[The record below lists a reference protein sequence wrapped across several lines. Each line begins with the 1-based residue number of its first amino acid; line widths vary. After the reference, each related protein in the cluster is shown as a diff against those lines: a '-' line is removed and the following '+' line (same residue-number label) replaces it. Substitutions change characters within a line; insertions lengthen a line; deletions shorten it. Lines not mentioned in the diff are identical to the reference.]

1 MLLCCVL
8 LSTVFFIFASA
19 ETKKVS
25 TVVHT
30 YSLCGYVQDSFTF
43 KTNDGIAST
52 KFDEKYYQYNDI
64 KNYPIVADDFSVY
77 FADGSILF
85 EKDKTYCVDI
95 YNILNYHWFGYL
107 EASWGYDL
115 FSVPYEVTAV
125 LCYTDGTVEQIDGDF
140 SSGSTSI
147 DAFFEFKPNRDVNGF
162 RLQVRQRV
170 DFPSNLSNHTVCS
183 EYQLG
188 EGSEGGF
195 TIVVEEV
202 SLLYGALLSVR
213 NSVNDILKSFT
224 NLPQFVYEKFSNTI
238 DIIKNKVSDIATGV
252 WSIPTNI
259 FNKFSTVLNNI
270 YDKITENYSVI
281 SNLPQFFYD
290 KFFDIISI
298 IQNKVSD
305 IATGVWV
312 IPTNIFNK
320 FSAALSNIYDTVAKI
335 PSVIW
340 EKIENGFRFLF
351 VPTDE
356 QILDFKSG
364 LNSSLKE
371 KFGAVYQVGD
381 IFANKWNCV
390 IESGQTHYIDFP
402 SATIKLPDNNSFT
415 FGGYK
420 VKVVPEGF
428 EWLAVTVKSF
438 FGIVFTLAFVNGLR
452 KKYDEVMGV
461 EK

>member
-43 KTNDGIAST
+43 KTNDGISST
-52 KFDEKYYQYNDI
+52 KFDEKYYQYDDI
-64 KNYPIVADDFSVY
+64 KNYPIVADDFSVC

-107 EASWGYDL
+107 ESSWGYDL

-125 LCYTDGTVEQIDGDF
+125 LCYTDGTAEQIDGDF

-213 NSVNDILKSFT
+213 NSVNNILKSFT

-252 WSIPTNI
+252 WSIPTNL
-259 FNKFSTVLNNI
+259 FNKFSTALNNI
-270 YDKITENYSVI
+270 YDTV
-281 SNLPQFFYD
+281 
-290 KFFDIISI
+290 
-298 IQNKVSD
+298 
-305 IATGVWV
+305 
-312 IPTNIFNK
+312 TNIP
-320 FSAALSNIYDTVAKI
+320 LL
-335 PSVIW
+335 IW
-340 EKIENGFRFLF
+340 EKIENGFKVLF

-356 QILDFKSG
+356 QILNFKSG
-364 LNSSLKE
+364 LSSSLKE
-371 KFGAVYQVGD
+371 EFGAVYQVVE
-381 IFANKWNCV
+381 IFSNKWNCV
-390 IESGQTHYIDFP
+390 MESGQTHYIDFP

-420 VKVVPEGF
+420 VNVVPEGF

-438 FGIVFTLAFVNGLR
+438 FGIIFTLAFVNGLR